1 MTQVMAA
8 PTPLRHPGAV
18 ARNAQGPDRRSGA
31 PLAQRA
37 PAAPRE
43 RLLATRVS
51 RVIEAHPDAL
61 GVLIDG
67 GFTPLAN
74 PAMRLALAPTV
85 TLGQALRI
93 RGLEDA
99 AADALIDRLLTL
111 TAPTEEG

>member
-1 MTQVMAA
+1 ARGRGCRGTCYPCRPQLRPARRWRAMTQVMAA

-37 PAAPRE
+37 PAARRA

-61 GVLIDG
+61 GVQSVG
-67 GFTPLAN
+67 GFATLAH
-74 PAMRLALAPTV
+74 PARILA
-85 TLGQALRI
+85 
-93 RGLEDA
+93 
-99 AADALIDRLLTL
+99 
-111 TAPTEEG
+111 